1 MLGTLRTIVR
11 KGTVMAEK
19 PEQHPEGA
27 ANRGSGNA
35 SAETLPRSQEPR
47 GIQKGI
53 ADADKIARTGS
64 TEEPVRDTP
73 PAGAWNDTA
82 GD

>member
-1 MLGTLRTIVR
+1 
-11 KGTVMAEK
+11 MAEK
-19 PEQHPEGA
+19 REQHPGRQTNHDVGPTDEE
-27 ANRGSGNA
+27 S
-35 SAETLPRSQEPR
+35 SPETLPRSQEPR

-64 TEEPVRDTP
+64 TEESVRDTP